1 MKNRNVRIEKV
12 SKFAFCLVKENQKN
26 VNILSLPRN
35 LTTKEVRVNSEK
47 DFKKR
52 NELVMSASSPVAML
66 LVKV

>member
-1 MKNRNVRIEKV
+1 MKNRNVSIEKV

-52 NELVMSASSPVAML
+52 NELVMSASTPVAML